1 MNGNNWQKLLIVSH
15 PQLFVRIVRGC
26 PCCPAYPTC
35 PDGWQ
40 QVVARVVERISK
52 AAVGYPVRFCEI
64 SERCGQLRLHW
75 KADSSLP
82 ERVERGIEDA
92 IARAEAR
99 AACTCATCGAEGR
112 LHSSSCGRILPLC
125 SEHAQ
130 GGSVLTPPG
139 TMNVYLVRGTRTH
152 SLVRQKYDRRIDRFV
167 DVHSMSPST
176 RGNCA

>member
-1 MNGNNWQKLLIVSH
+1 MNDNSWQHLLIVSH
-15 PQLFVRIVRGC
+15 PRLFVRVFRGH

-40 QVVARVVERISK
+40 QVVARVVARVSK

-64 SERCGQLRLHW
+64 SERCGQLRLYW

-125 SEHAQ
+125 SEHAW
-130 GGSVLTPPG
+130 GRSALTPPG

-152 SLVRQKYDRRIDRFV
+152 SFVRQKYDRRFDRFV
-167 DVHSMSPST
+167 DADSISPST
-176 RGNCA
+176 RGSSA